1 MHERER
7 EGEGEKERREGER
20 GGRERERGGGERG
33 EGERE
38 GRRREGGGRERG
50 ERGEGEREERRR
62 EGGGREKGEKGG
74 GGRTDLTAT
83 LSFSPPFSGADPMR
97 TYNIILKGIDVVD
110 FPKKITRSAQN
121 LIKKLCRCIYILHT
135 HNCIHTIAYTHTL
148 TLLMCHTSY

>member
-1 MHERER
+1 MRERER
-7 EGEGEKERREGER
+7 GKGRKRGGKGREGGGRERGEEGR

-38 GRRREGGGRERG
+38 ERG
-50 ERGEGEREERRR
+50 GEGEREERRR
-62 EGGGREKGEKGG
+62 EGGGREKGEEGG

-121 LIKKLCRCIYILHT
+121 LIKKLCRCIYTLHT